1 VTVIKASA
9 RLMPRFTTVDG
20 AAEDVVGL
28 DGRDLGSGARYHLHP
43 DCCIRR
49 VLAMIARAR
58 LRMAGGGI
66 APGIETSADRRTDH
80 DLFAAMTAIRSP
92 GSSTPSSDQK
102 LACSRPLTPAAT
114 AFLIPAVPWA
124 SAAIGSPCRW
134 ASSTAA
140 VSSSAVN

>member
-1 VTVIKASA
+1 
-9 RLMPRFTTVDG
+9 MPRFTTVDG
-20 AAEDVVGL
+20 VAEDVVGL

-58 LRMAGGGI
+58 LRMAGVGI

-80 DLFAAMTAIRSP
+80 DLFRDHDRDQVAGVVHAIFGPEARVFETIDP
-92 GSSTPSSDQK
+92 GCDGVPDP
-102 LACSRPLTPAAT
+102 RG
-114 AFLIPAVPWA
+114 AVG
-124 SAAIGSPCRW
+124 IGGDRQPVPVGLLDRR
-134 ASSTAA
+134 